1 MVGAGANGPAINKH
15 RWAVEAR
22 QAHNATWHVFIAATN
37 SHQTVKAFTTGGG
50 FDGVGNHFPGHER
63 ILHAFRTIGDA
74 VGYSDRVEDKA
85 FNTGFIG
92 ALPPLPRPPAPLP
105 LAWSHPPPGP

>member
-1 MVGAGANGPAINKH
+1 MVGAGANGAPVNKH
-15 RWAVEAR
+15 RWTVEAR

-50 FDGVGNHFPGHER
+50 FDGVGDHFPGHES

-74 VGYSDRVEDKA
+74 VGYSDRGEA
-85 FNTGFIG
+85 NALATGRIG
-92 ALPPLPRPPAPLP
+92 GRPGVT
-105 LAWSHPPPGP
+105 SR